1 MATASQVINRALK
14 RLRVIGVG
22 QSPTASETA
31 DCLEALND
39 MLFAW
44 RADGIDLAHTT
55 LLSTDALDV
64 PDDHIEP
71 IALNLARRIGGMF
84 GASLS
89 PDDAQLAQSGENMV
103 RAYHFSIADLED
115 ENPLSRD
122 NLSETS

>member
-1 MATASQVINRALK
+1 MATATQVINRALK

-22 QSPTASETA
+22 QSPTANETT

-44 RADGIDLAHTT
+44 RADGIELAHIT
-55 LLSTDALDV
+55 LLSTDVLDV

-71 IALNLARRIGGMF
+71 IALNLAKRVGGLF

-89 PDDAQLAQSGENMV
+89 ADDAALAQSGENMI
-103 RAYHFSIADLED
+103 RAYHFSIADLES

-122 NLSETS
+122 NLSESS

>member
-22 QSPTASETA
+22 QSPMANETT

-44 RADGIDLAHTT
+44 RTDGIDIAHTT
-55 LLSTDALDV
+55 LISSTELDV

-71 IALNLARRIGGMF
+71 IALNLALRVGGMF

-89 PDDAQLAQSGENMV
+89 QDDAMLARVGEAML
-103 RAYHFSIADLED
+103 RAYHFSIADLESD
-115 ENPLSRD
+115 NPLSRD
-122 NLSETS
+122 NLSESS